1 MKTTKKDTHFL
12 ESETL
17 RYLVFGVLAV
27 VFNIVSFKLLNL
39 LVDSLVANTL
49 AFFLS
54 VLFTYWTNSTFVF
67 RMPYSWKSF
76 IQFFGARFG
85 TLFLDDG
92 LLWLFLKLDVND
104 LLAKCINNAL
114 IIVINYLVSKLVVF
128 RKK

>member
-1 MKTTKKDTHFL
+1 MNRLIKFL
-12 ESETL
+12 QNETF

-27 VFNIVSFKLLNL
+27 VFNIASFKMLDL
-39 LVDSLVANTL
+39 LVDSLTANTL

-67 RMPYSWKSF
+67 FMPYSWRSF

-92 LLWLFLKLDVND
+92 LLWLFLKMNVNV
-104 LLAKCINNAL
+104 LLAKCINNV
-114 IIVINYLVSKLVVF
+114 IIIAVNYLMSKFIIF